1 MSKSNEKIYHWT
13 STFKSLG
20 ETDDGGVNIKG
31 SASTN
36 ALDRAGDII
45 NPEAWTKGGLENYKG
60 NPIILFNHDYNKPI
74 GRATD
79 LAVTDKGLDISA
91 KISKAAGDITQL
103 VKDGV
108 LGAFSVGFRCKDSEY
123 MTETDGYKIKDAEL
137 FEVSVVSVPC
147 NQNATF
153 GLAKSFDSMDDYRKY
168 QSEFLKANSV
178 ESADAVKIEQPS
190 EEKSSSTET
199 DMSEEK
205 NSPETS
211 FDLESFAKDVAEKT
225 ATTIAMKQA
234 EQKAADQKAEAE
246 AAEKAAEVEAQEK
259 AVQEAK
265 QDEQKAVIEAGL
277 SGAERLM
284 NDVET
289 RVNEKHEDLKQVVDS
304 LEKQL
309 AEKSEEIMNIRE
321 SKRVFADRQ
330 GQGDWKKAFEN
341 DIIDAKFAG
350 LATGKGWNSDYAKGL
365 MEKVN
370 AHSGVGVSSAD
381 FEQIVS
387 TNIERDIQNELV
399 LAPLFREI
407 PMTSANM
414 IIPILPDSG
423 YAEFTGNQTATGSS
437 PHGNLAERGD
447 TYGSPY
453 GGVDLTERTL
463 STKKLISQSYLGNE
477 TEEDAIMPILPLI
490 RESMV
495 RSHARAIENAI
506 LAGDDADGAFGTG
519 GAAFEGLLHLA
530 RNDSDFTQS
539 STAFASDTVTAAEL
553 LSMRKNMGKYGV
565 NPSEVVYIVS
575 QRTYFELLED
585 AEFQDANLVGDM
597 ATKLNGEIGQVFGS
611 RVLLCDEFAS
621 PAVSKFAAVAVYPR
635 NYVIPRLRGVTIESD
650 YEVANQRRVLVASQ
664 RLGFIDLIDGAT
676 SKWGHMYKAS

>member
-1 MSKSNEKIYHWT
+1 MSSKIYHWT

-20 ETDDGGVNIKG
+20 ETDDGGVEIKG

-45 NPEAWTKGGLENYKG
+45 ETEAWMKGGLENFKN
-60 NPIILFNHDYNKPI
+60 NPIILFNHNYDKPI
-74 GRATD
+74 GRAKD
-79 LAVTDKGLDISA
+79 LQVTDGGLEISA
-91 KISKAAGDITQL
+91 KISKAAGDVTQL
-103 VKDGV
+103 IKDGV

-147 NQNATF
+147 NQGATF
-153 GLAKSFDSMDDYRKY
+153 GLSKSFDSMDDYNEFK
-168 QSEFLKANSV
+168 QSFYKANSND
-178 ESADAVKIEQPS
+178 SADAVEIEQPNGAQAQEMETNMS
-190 EEKSSSTET
+190 NEKQA
-199 DMSEEK
+199 
-205 NSPETS
+205 PES
-211 FDLESFAKDVAEKT
+211 KPEFDLDSFAQEAAEKAVAEY
-225 ATTIAMKQA
+225 AMKQA
-234 EQKAADQKAEAE
+234 EQKAAEQKAAEEAE
-246 AAEKAAEVEAQEK
+246 EKAAQEAEVQK
-259 AVQEAK
+259 AAEEAK
-265 QDEQKAVIEAGL
+265 QEEQKTIVQAGL
-277 SGAERLM
+277 SGAEKLM
-284 NDVET
+284 SDVES
-289 RVNEKHEDLKQVVDS
+289 RVKDDYSNLEQVVKS
-304 LEKQL
+304 LEAQL

-321 SKRVFADRQ
+321 SKRVFSDRQ
-330 GQGDWKKAFEN
+330 GQGDWKKAFEQ
-341 DIIDAKFAG
+341 DIVDAKFAG
-350 LATGKGWNSDYAKGL
+350 LATGKGWDNDYAKSV

-381 FEQIVS
+381 FEQVVS
-387 TNIERDIQNELV
+387 TNVERDIQNELV
-399 LAPLFREI
+399 LAPLFREV

-423 YAEFTGNQTATGSS
+423 YAEFASAQTASGSS

-447 TYGSPY
+447 TYGSPF
-453 GGVDLTERTL
+453 GGIDMTERTL

-477 TEEDAIMPILPLI
+477 TEEDAILPILPLI

-495 RSHARAIENAI
+495 RSHARAIENSI
-506 LAGDDADGAFGTG
+506 LAGDDADGAFGTS
-519 GAAFEGLLHLA
+519 GASYEGLLHLA

-539 STAFASDTVTAAEL
+539 TTAFASDTLTAAEL
-553 LSMRKNMGKYGV
+553 LAMRKNMGKYGV

-575 QRTYFELLED
+575 QTSYYQLLED

-611 RVLLCDEFAS
+611 RVLLCDEFA
-621 PAVSKFAAVAVYPR
+621 AAATAKFAAVAVYPR

-664 RLGFIDLIDGAT
+664 RIGFTDLIDGAT
-676 SKWGHMYKAS
+676 SKWGYMYKAS

>member
-36 ALDRAGDII
+36 GLDRAGDII
-45 NPEAWTKGGLENYKG
+45 ETDAWTKGGLENFKN

-74 GRATD
+74 GRATG
-79 LAVTDKGLDISA
+79 LEVTDKGLDISA

-123 MTETDGYKIKDAEL
+123 MTETDGCKIKDAEL

-147 NQNATF
+147 NQGATF

-205 NSPETS
+205 NSPEVA
-211 FDLESFAKDVAEKT
+211 FDLESFAKEVAEKT

-246 AAEKAAEVEAQEK
+246 AAEKQAEVEATEK

-284 NDVET
+284 NDVEK
-289 RVNEKHEDLKQVVDS
+289 RVSEQHEDLKQVVDG

-309 AEKSEEIMNIRE
+309 AEKSEEIMSIRE
-321 SKRVFADRQ
+321 SKRIFADRQ

-407 PMTSANM
+407 PMNSANM

-519 GAAFEGLLHLA
+519 GASFEGLLHLA
-530 RNDSDFTQS
+530 RNDSDYTQS
-539 STAFASDTVTAAEL
+539 ATAFASDTVTAAEL

-611 RVLLCDEFAS
+611 RVLLCDEFAT
-621 PAVSKFAAVAVYPR
+621 PAVSKFAAIAVYPR
-635 NYVIPRLRGVTIESD
+635 NYVMPRLRGVTIESD

-676 SKWGHMYKAS
+676 SKWGFMYKAS

>member
-211 FDLESFAKDVAEKT
+211 FDLEAFAKDVAEKT

-597 ATKLNGEIGQVFGS
+597 ATKLSGEIGQVFGS
-611 RVLLCDEFAS
+611 RVLLVDEFAA
-621 PAVSKFAAVAVYPR
+621 PAVSKVHAVSLYAR
-635 NYVIPRLRGVTIESD
+635 NYVMPRLRGVTIESD
-650 YEVANQRRVLVASQ
+650 YDVENQRRVLVASQ
-664 RLGFIDLIDGAT
+664 RLGFTDMIDGAT
-676 SKWGHMYKAS
+676 SVHIRSYKAS

>member
-1 MSKSNEKIYHWT
+1 MSSKIYHWT

-20 ETDDGGVNIKG
+20 ETDDGGVEIKG

-45 NPEAWTKGGLENYKG
+45 ETEAWMKGGLENFKN
-60 NPIILFNHDYNKPI
+60 NPIILFNHNYDKPI
-74 GRATD
+74 GRAKD
-79 LAVTDKGLDISA
+79 LQVTDGGLEISA
-91 KISKAAGDITQL
+91 KISKAAGDVTQL
-103 VKDGV
+103 IKDGV

-147 NQNATF
+147 NQGATF
-153 GLAKSFDSMDDYRKY
+153 GLSKSFDSMDDYNEFK
-168 QSEFLKANSV
+168 QSFYKANSND
-178 ESADAVKIEQPS
+178 SADAVEIEQPNGAQAQEMETNMS
-190 EEKSSSTET
+190 NEKQA
-199 DMSEEK
+199 
-205 NSPETS
+205 PES
-211 FDLESFAKDVAEKT
+211 KPEFDLDSFAQEAAEKAVAEY
-225 ATTIAMKQA
+225 AMKQA
-234 EQKAADQKAEAE
+234 EQKAAEQKAAEEAE
-246 AAEKAAEVEAQEK
+246 EKAAQEAEVQK
-259 AVQEAK
+259 AAEEAK
-265 QDEQKAVIEAGL
+265 QEEQKTIVQAGL
-277 SGAERLM
+277 SGAEKLM
-284 NDVET
+284 SDVES
-289 RVNEKHEDLKQVVDS
+289 RVKDDYSNLEQVVKS
-304 LEKQL
+304 LEAQL

-321 SKRVFADRQ
+321 SKRVFSDRQ
-330 GQGDWKKAFEN
+330 GQGDWKKAFEQ
-341 DIIDAKFAG
+341 DIVDAKFAG
-350 LATGKGWNSDYAKGL
+350 LATGKGWDNDYAKSV

-381 FEQIVS
+381 FEQVVS
-387 TNIERDIQNELV
+387 TNVERDIQNELV
-399 LAPLFREI
+399 LAPLFREV

-423 YAEFTGNQTATGSS
+423 YAEFASAQTASGSS

-447 TYGSPY
+447 TYGSPF
-453 GGVDLTERTL
+453 GGIDMTERTL

-477 TEEDAIMPILPLI
+477 TEEDAILPILPLI

-495 RSHARAIENAI
+495 RSHARAIENSI
-506 LAGDDADGAFGTG
+506 LAGDDADGAFGTS
-519 GAAFEGLLHLA
+519 GASYEGLLHLA

-539 STAFASDTVTAAEL
+539 TTAFASDTLTAAEL
-553 LSMRKNMGKYGV
+553 LAMRKNMGKYGV

-575 QRTYFELLED
+575 QTSYYQLLED

-611 RVLLCDEFAS
+611 RVLLCDEFA
-621 PAVSKFAAVAVYPR
+621 AAATAKFAAIAVYPR

-664 RLGFIDLIDGAT
+664 RIGFTDLIDGAT
-676 SKWGHMYKAS
+676 SKWGYMYKAS